1 MWNHEQFGVWSLA
14 WKPESILALLAG
26 VWIGAPSVSTWCS
39 LSWVAALL
47 GVLPFFGVLS
57 RGHGRGALD
66 KRQTNMR

>member
-39 LSWVAALL
+39 LSVGSGTPRRPPLFRRPLA
-47 GVLPFFGVLS
+47 GPRTGSVG
-57 RGHGRGALD
+57 
-66 KRQTNMR
+66 